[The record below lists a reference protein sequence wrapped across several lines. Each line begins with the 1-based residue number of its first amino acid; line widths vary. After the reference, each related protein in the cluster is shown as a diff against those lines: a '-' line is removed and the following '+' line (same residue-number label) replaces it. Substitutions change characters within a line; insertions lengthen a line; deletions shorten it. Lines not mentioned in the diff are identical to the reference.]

1 MQNLK
6 IRFVCAIVGSLV
18 LAVAVACTGSGSGS
32 SASTEAKLSETYSY
46 GHQALPGSL
55 PALSAT
61 YQPAHLDAKT
71 IQLAGETYAPMDFTS
86 ESLGLNLDVSLQQ
99 ATGTAIVQFEMTS
112 SARPYFQLSPA
123 ISSITLDG
131 VAVST
136 TTIHDPDGAAET
148 YIALNSVVSP
158 GSHQM
163 EIAYNLNA
171 GTFSFADGGA
181 AILTNMTDL
190 PDARYFETWA
200 PSSFEDDAFALT
212 VSLDVQNSTSAHLL
226 FTNGRVTHQDG
237 SYHWS
242 IQFPD
247 YFTTSSFYFHL
258 TNKVLQTAQISVA
271 GMEKTIPVT
280 LYSSNAALI
289 EQAKNL
295 LPGWFQEYE
304 RDFGPYP
311 HESFTAYLQ
320 ASGGG
325 MEYSGATISSIGAL
339 DHELFHSWFAR
350 GVMPAEGRAGWI
362 DEALAS
368 WRDYDYFQAP
378 SLLSRTPTYLANAS
392 AFEKSTPDNCYRDG
406 RQLIAELDRVFA
418 SFGGMKPLMK
428 EFFARYKHQVVT
440 TEEFWNFLATKT
452 GINVDAYF
460 LRYAWGQAASD
471 SSQAQGTSVIFPD
484 GAENSKHPSP
494 LTEAEVEKLR

>member
-6 IRFVCAIVGSLV
+6 LRFVCAVMGSLA
-18 LAVAVACTGSGSGS
+18 LAVACTESGSGS
-32 SASTEAKLSETYSY
+32 PSSQETKLSETYSY

-55 PALSAT
+55 PALSAD
-61 YQPAHLDAKT
+61 YRPAHLDAKI
-71 IQLAGETYAPMDFTS
+71 IQAAGETYSPMDFTS
-86 ESLGLNLDVSLQQ
+86 ELLSLNFDVALQR
-99 ATGTAIVQFEMTS
+99 ATATAVVQFEMTT
-112 SARPYFQLSPA
+112 SARPYFQMSPA

-131 VAVST
+131 ATVATSV
-136 TTIHDPDGAAET
+136 INDPDGAAET
-148 YIALNSVVSP
+148 YIALASMVSP

-163 EIAYNLNA
+163 EITYNLSP
-171 GTFSFADGGA
+171 GTFSFPDGGA

-212 VSLDVQNSTSAHLL
+212 VSLDIQNSTTMHSL
-226 FTNGRVTHQDG
+226 FTNGKVSHQDG

-258 TNKVLQTAQISVA
+258 TNKILLTAQFSVQ
-271 GMEKTIPVT
+271 GTEKTIPIT
-280 LYSSNAALI
+280 LYSSNSALI
-289 EQAKNL
+289 DQAKNL
-295 LPGWFQEYE
+295 LPGWFREYE

-311 HESFTAYLQ
+311 HENFTAYLQ

-378 SLLSRTPTYLANAS
+378 SLLSRPPTFLANAS

-418 SFGGMKPLMK
+418 PFGGMKPLMK
-428 EFFARYKHQVVT
+428 DFFERYKHQVVT
-440 TEEFWNFLATKT
+440 TEEFWNFLMIKT
-452 GINVDAYF
+452 AMNVDAYF
-460 LRYAWGQAASD
+460 FRFAWGQASPD
-471 SSQAQGTSVIFPD
+471 QAQDQQPSATFSDVPGK
-484 GAENSKHPSP
+484 SKHPAP
-494 LTEAEVEKLR
+494 LTDAEIQQLR